1 MRITVRV
8 IPRSSKNTMVWE
20 QGTLK
25 VHVTAPPVEGAAN
38 EALIAFLAQRLNLPK
53 RDIRIIHGLSGR
65 QKIVEIAGITASD
78 VARWEWDLATSDD
91 KHSGNTYND

>member
-1 MRITVRV
+1 M
-8 IPRSSKNTMVWE
+8 
-20 QGTLK
+20 LK
-25 VHVTAPPVEGAAN
+25 VHVTAPPVGGAAN

-78 VARWEWDLATSDD
+78 VARWNSPTSDD
-91 KHSGNTYND
+91 KHSGNTHND

>member
-8 IPRSSKNTMVWE
+8 IPRSSKNSMAWE

-78 VARWEWDLATSDD
+78 VAHWRSA
-91 KHSGNTYND
+91 